1 MKHSK
6 KYIISSFLVGASFV
20 FLNIPCFSV
29 SAIEISV
36 GEQAGIDDYFSAY
49 GENEVLIEIN
59 YRADEDGNRDVHLAI
74 MGFQRAALAEQTK
87 IYDQLD
93 FSIAPST
100 VSVSGSANVGTYKY
114 NGLQYPV
121 TVYKYPRGYNITIEN
136 TASFPVASSPHF
148 NLVLYLNGNNVKWT
162 MSDPRYGWFTST
174 IDGNEPWSG
183 TYTTTGG
190 GSICPDNSA
199 NIMMFSSV
207 GISWRE
213 SMADYVPT
221 MDSVESTSEYISCMG
236 NVNEYFGGLGVS
248 VNLPESDV
256 DTEKPW
262 DYYNNVL
269 LPYIETNYGDVV
281 DYRDFLVFPDGYE
294 PPAQP
299 STVPVEYPTSPTFD
313 LGLIEDG
320 TQPTGAETANY
331 ELPQFETK
339 TVGVPVFDLSSLNPT
354 QIVAP
359 VSRGL
364 SGIWALITDVLNSF
378 GLFPLV
384 TLSLLVSVIG
394 CLLLLGK

>member
-36 GEQAGIDDYFSAY
+36 GEQAGIDDYLSTY
-49 GENEVLIEIN
+49 GENQGLIEVN
-59 YRADEDGNRDVHLAI
+59 YRVDEDGNKDAHIAI
-74 MGFQRAALAEQTK
+74 LGLQRVALTEQTK
-87 IYDQLD
+87 IYDNMN
-93 FSIAPST
+93 FSIAPSS
-100 VSVSGSANVGTYKY
+100 VSVSGSASTGFYYFDNVLYTGV
-114 NGLQYPV
+114 L
-121 TVYKYPRGYNITIEN
+121 YPRPDNWSVNYGASGYE
-136 TASFPVASSPHF
+136 PVCSTPHF
-148 NLVLYLNGNNVKWT
+148 TVGITMEPVNGVTYSRGGNGYLIASGGNGMFKFDASAVFQSFTINSSGAQAVWLPSSNA
-162 MSDPRYGWFTST
+162 PRYYSSST
-174 IDGNEPWSG
+174 LLNLEDYFWNRKQFISSG
-183 TYTTTGG
+183 
-190 GSICPDNSA
+190 A
-199 NIMMFSSV
+199 SV
-207 GISWRE
+207 SLPSG
-213 SMADYVPT
+213 
-221 MDSVESTSEYISCMG
+221 
-236 NVNEYFGGLGVS
+236 S
-248 VNLPESDV
+248 VNTSR
-256 DTEKPW
+256 PW

-269 LPYIETNYGDVV
+269 LPYIETNYGDIV

-339 TVGVPVFDLSSLNPT
+339 TVGVPVFDLNQFNPT
-354 QIVAP
+354 QIIAP

-364 SGIWALITDVLNSF
+364 SGIWALVTDILSSF

-394 CLLLLGK
+394 ALLLLGK